1 MRARAEGERASARP
15 RAQGPAIRNM
25 ITVVGG
31 GLAGSEAAWQ
41 VASHG
46 IDVRLFEMRPVR
58 STPAHTTS
66 HLAEIVCSNSLKSDQ
81 PFNASWLL
89 KEELRRMGSLLMS
102 IADSV
107 RVPAGSALAVDRE
120 QFAARTT
127 EAVGSHPRIELIREE
142 VRSIPDR
149 GITIIASGP
158 LTSLPLSESIGAFCG
173 SDHLYFYDAISPIV
187 NTDTLDMS
195 RVYRASRYG
204 KASDDYLNCP
214 LDREAYDVFYNAL
227 VSAETVPFHEFEEA
241 RYFESC
247 LPIEE
252 LARRGRETLRFG
264 PMRPVGLADPRTGHV
279 PHAVVQLR
287 QEDLM
292 QSSYNLVGFQNHL
305 KFEDQRRIFRLIPG
319 LEHAEFLRLGQI
331 HRNTYINA
339 PQTLLPTMASR
350 KDPRVFFA
358 GQLAGT
364 EGYIENIASGLVAG
378 LNAVHRFRGE
388 GPIVFPSESAIG
400 SLCRYVSTP
409 QKDFA
414 PMNINFGLLP
424 AMEVPRKI
432 AKADKQRMFCER
444 ALAALDEVSIKRSH
458 AT

>member
-1 MRARAEGERASARP
+1 MKD
-15 RAQGPAIRNM
+15 M

-41 VASHG
+41 IASSG
-46 IDVRLFEMRPVR
+46 VKVRLFEMRPVR
-58 STPAHTTS
+58 STPAHTS
-66 HLAEIVCSNSLKSDQ
+66 NRLAEIVCSNSFKSDQ

-89 KEELRRMGSLLMS
+89 KEELRRMGSLLMR

-120 QFAARTT
+120 QFAAATT
-127 EAVGSHPRIELIREE
+127 AAIAGHPDIELVREE
-142 VRSIPDR
+142 VGAIPDS
-149 GITIIASGP
+149 GIVIIASGP
-158 LTSLPLSESIGAFCG
+158 LTSPAMSQSIGAFCG
-173 SDHLYFYDAISPIV
+173 SEHLYFYDAISPIV
-187 NTDTLDMS
+187 NAETLDAS

-204 KASDDYLNCP
+204 KGADDYINCP
-214 LDREAYDVFYNAL
+214 MDREQYDTFYNAL
-227 VSAETVPFHEFEEA
+227 VSAESVPFHEFEEA
-241 RYFESC
+241 HYFESC

-252 LARRGRETLRFG
+252 LARRGRETLCYG
-264 PMRPVGLADPRTGHV
+264 PMRPVGLMDPRTGRV

-292 QSSYNLVGFQNHL
+292 QSSYNIVGFQNHL
-305 KFEDQRRIFRLIPG
+305 KFDDQRRVFRLIPG
-319 LEHAEFLRLGQI
+319 LEKAEFLRLGQI

-339 PQTLLPTMASR
+339 PQTLLPTMAAR

-364 EGYIENIASGLVAG
+364 EGYIENVASGLVAG
-378 LNAVHRFRGE
+378 LNAVQVSRGAE
-388 GPIVFPSESAIG
+388 PIVFPAETAIG

-424 AMEVPRKI
+424 AMEFPRRI
-432 AKADKQRMFCER
+432 AKADKQRLYCER
-444 ALAALDEVSIKRSH
+444 AMAALSGLDVKVNH
-458 AT
+458 V